1 MRRRSAFILAH
12 ISKTSDVF
20 LLLKYLIYLQNKKHT
35 CLQVCFLQDEQSNK
49 KLPRMISQNDNHSDK
64 HPEESQR
71 NTNLQLEKKN
81 TKKKYKEDEEAK
93 ISFIKEMMVC
103 VLT

>member
-1 MRRRSAFILAH
+1 
-12 ISKTSDVF
+12 
-20 LLLKYLIYLQNKKHT
+20 
-35 CLQVCFLQDEQSNK
+35 
-49 KLPRMISQNDNHSDK
+49 MISQNDNHSDK